1 MGRLMWQDAERFLNQ
16 VSAENGFQCSD
27 GRVIRS
33 LRELEDALA
42 EMTAST
48 FARHVSS
55 GKNEFAD
62 WVRDVLGD
70 TQLAQ
75 EIHEQRNR
83 AHSAKSIA
91 RRIFFLRSQ
100 IA

>member
-1 MGRLMWQDAERFLNQ
+1 MVRLMWQDAEKFLSQ
-16 VSAENGFQCSD
+16 VPEENGFRCAD

-33 LRELEDALA
+33 LRELEDAFS
-42 EMTAST
+42 EMSAST
-48 FARHVSS
+48 FSQHVSAER
-55 GKNEFAD
+55 NEFAD

-70 TQLAQ
+70 IQIAQ
-75 EIHEQRNR
+75 EIDEQRNR

-91 RRIFFLRSQ
+91 RRIFFLYSQ